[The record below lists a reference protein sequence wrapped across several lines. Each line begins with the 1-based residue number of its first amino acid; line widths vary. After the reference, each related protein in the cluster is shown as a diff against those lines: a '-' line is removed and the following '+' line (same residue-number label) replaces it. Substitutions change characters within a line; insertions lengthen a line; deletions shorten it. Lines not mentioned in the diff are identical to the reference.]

1 MKLRVLRGDHDS
13 EHGAGHQC
21 TGRSMMLSTV
31 AGEQLGRGAASRLL
45 LEIDVGERLPVMISG
60 DETIQGGGKRR
71 AVGME

>member
-1 MKLRVLRGDHDS
+1 MDQPQQLR
-13 EHGAGHQC
+13 E
-21 TGRSMMLSTV
+21 LSDVRRDPQGLV

-45 LEIDVGERLPVMISG
+45 LEIDVGECLPVLISG